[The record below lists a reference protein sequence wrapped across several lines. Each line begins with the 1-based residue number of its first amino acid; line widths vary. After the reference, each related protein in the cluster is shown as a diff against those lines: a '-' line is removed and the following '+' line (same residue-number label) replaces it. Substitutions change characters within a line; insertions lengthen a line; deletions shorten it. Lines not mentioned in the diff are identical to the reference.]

1 MSENE
6 FSAARGGQVSPFT
19 RNDPGIPPLIRE
31 TAFGLKEGEVSTAI
45 HEQNVYHVIKLEHRF
60 PASEVGYENVNKDT
74 LRRSLTDRLTRV
86 RQDVLEG
93 ELFQSAAVDIRD
105 PALRA
110 AFAQKHRA
118 ERK

>member
-1 MSENE
+1 MKP
-6 FSAARGGQVSPFT
+6 SPFT
-19 RNDPGIPPLIRE
+19 RSDPGIPPLIRE

-45 HEQNVYHVIKLEHRF
+45 HEQNTYHLIKLERRF
-60 PASEVGYENVNKDT
+60 PASDVGYENVSKDK
-74 LRRSLTDRLTRV
+74 LRKSLLDRLTRI
-86 RQDVLEG
+86 RQDALEG

-110 AFAQKHRA
+110 AFVQKHRG